1 MAGSRTN
8 ALVTFGVGGFVVS
21 NKPSS
26 PGGIH
31 VMLIG
36 LKAPLKAGQ
45 TFPVPLTF
53 EKAGTIMATMVV
65 EKADAMSD
73 TMPGMHG
80 KMPGMP

>member
-1 MAGSRTN
+1 
-8 ALVTFGVGGFVVS
+8 
-21 NKPSS
+21 
-26 PGGIH
+26 
-31 VMLIG
+31 MLIG